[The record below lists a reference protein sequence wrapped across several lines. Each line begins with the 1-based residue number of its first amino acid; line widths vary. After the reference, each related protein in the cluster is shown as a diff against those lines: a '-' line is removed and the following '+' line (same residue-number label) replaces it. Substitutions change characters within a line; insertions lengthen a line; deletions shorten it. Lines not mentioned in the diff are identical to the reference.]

1 MKQLMTLVCTMATVG
16 IAIALTGCGGWVGD
30 LPDLDFGESFQG
42 ERAGPAAGAGDGAGD
57 NADVTRDDTD
67 LSDDDGGAV
76 DQSADLP
83 DDDGD
88 AADEGPDLPDDE
100 GGGVDEGAD
109 LPDDGG
115 GAADEGAD
123 LPDDGRGA
131 ADEGAD
137 LPDDDGGLTD
147 LAAALVGTW
156 QAESA
161 VVNGQVLAVA
171 VVGGYDGSVDSVTI
185 EIRADGTLTGYAYAG
200 SDLVMTES
208 GTWSASNTSA
218 TIGWSSYQVAWD
230 SVVSDDVLTM
240 RYESPADSIVIV
252 WTRVS

>member
-1 MKQLMTLVCTMATVG
+1 M
-16 IAIALTGCGGWVGD
+16 
-30 LPDLDFGESFQG
+30 PDLDFGESFQG

-83 DDDGD
+83 DDGGD
-88 AADEGPDLPDDE
+88 
-100 GGGVDEGAD
+100 
-109 LPDDGG
+109 
-115 GAADEGAD
+115 AADEGAD
-123 LPDDGRGA
+123 LPDDGGGA

-230 SVVSDDVLTM
+230 SVVSDDEAHGQEASVDAQAQGGLIVAVSETQV
-240 RYESPADSIVIV
+240 PALCQPLLKADCELALAVVCLSHVV
-252 WTRVS
+252 